1 MNSVLAT
8 WNAIDTENAVDS
20 LLNCCNARRW
30 AEQLGD
36 MRPFADEASLMTAA
50 DQVWSTMLEPDWMEA
65 FLAHPRIGERVAA
78 HPSAQS
84 SNWSMQEQG
93 AAEAAEA
100 KVLAALAE
108 GNQRYEDLYG
118 FTYIVRATG
127 KSAEEMLA
135 ILERRLSS
143 DRETELKEAAEQQ
156 REITEIRLR
165 KWLQI

>member
-1 MNSVLAT
+1 MNPILES
-8 WNAIDTENAVDS
+8 WNAMDTENAVDA

-30 AEQLGD
+30 AEGLAA
-36 MRPFADEASLMTAA
+36 MRPFTDEAALMGAA
-50 DQVWSTMLEPDWMEA
+50 DRVWSTMEEPDWMEA

-84 SNWSMQEQG
+84 SNWSLQEQG

-100 KVLAALAE
+100 KVLAALAD

-143 DRETELKEAAEQQ
+143 DRATELKEAAEQQ

-165 KWLQI
+165 KWLHP